1 MQDLFM
7 LANKIPWLMAPAILI
22 TATIVISVW
31 VAVIRLLAP
40 ASKAMVVALILA
52 LSAWAMVM
60 RAL

>member
-1 MQDLFM
+1 M

-22 TATIVISVW
+22 AATIVISVW

-40 ASKAMVVALILA
+40 ASKAMVVAFILA